1 MAINGLVAVGYYSD
15 VERGAILIGAANNMC
30 PDIWPAINAHA
41 AQIAAERAAPPPT
54 PAEPVG
60 DY

>member
-1 MAINGLVAVGYYSD
+1 MLRAAQS
-15 VERGAILIGAANNMC
+15 ANNMC